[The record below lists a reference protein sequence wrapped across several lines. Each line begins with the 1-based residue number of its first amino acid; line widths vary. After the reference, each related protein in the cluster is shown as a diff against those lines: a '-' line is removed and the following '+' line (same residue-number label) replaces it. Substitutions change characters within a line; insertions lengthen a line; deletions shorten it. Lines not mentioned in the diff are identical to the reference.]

1 MVFGRFVTDSSM
13 HIGAQPVPPSLI
25 HRWQKVF
32 PNQQYDTNY
41 GLSESIGPGCVH
53 LGVENIAKVGA
64 IGVPGYGWEA
74 RIVDEEGQEVTQGT
88 VGELIVRGPGVM
100 LRYYKNPEATAEVLK
115 DGWLYTGDMMPGYA
129 KLRHPVVEKRLE
141 ALAAWAESAPCNRW
155 EKGPRKLGVITSSTC
170 YQYVKEACGAEA
182 SILKLG
188 LVWPLPVRLL
198 REFAASVDRLVVVE
212 ELDDFLELHCKALG
226 LPVEGRSLF
235 SGIGELSQNIVAEKL
250 GFSAPSGVK
259 LQAAIPAR
267 PPVMLI
273 IRGVNV
279 FPSQIESVLLS
290 QGYTANYQIL
300 VDRANNFDSIEVNVE
315 MNPEIFSDTVRGLV
329 KKEKELEEALKS
341 LLGISA
347 KVHLLEP
354 NSIER
359 STGKA
364 VRVIDKRK
372 LID

>member
-1 MVFGRFVTDSSM
+1 MSTLSSL
-13 HIGAQPVPPSLI
+13 VL
-25 HRWQKVF
+25 
-32 PNQQYDTNY
+32 
-41 GLSESIGPGCVH
+41 
-53 LGVENIAKVGA
+53 
-64 IGVPGYGWEA
+64 
-74 RIVDEEGQEVTQGT
+74 
-88 VGELIVRGPGVM
+88 
-100 LRYYKNPEATAEVLK
+100 TA
-115 DGWLYTGDMMPGYA
+115 
-129 KLRHPVVEKRLE
+129 
-141 ALAAWAESAPCNRW
+141 
-155 EKGPRKLGVITSSTC
+155 SSTLTLDFIKPKFC
-170 YQYVKEACGAEA
+170 DKMKDKRQLSVIRILILVFIALSAVIAIVQYKH
-182 SILKLG
+182 K
-188 LVWPLPVRLL
+188 
-198 REFAASVDRLVVVE
+198 
-212 ELDDFLELHCKALG
+212 
-226 LPVEGRSLF
+226 SLF
-235 SGIGELSQNIVAEKL
+235 IAQL
-250 GFSAPSGVK
+250 
-259 LQAAIPAR
+259 
-267 PPVMLI
+267 MLI